1 MIYLFNHKEELI
13 RIVPKSALISVKH
26 SETLTDTHYVS
37 DRLEIEMEDIPDDVL
52 SESAYVA
59 IQKEDAYYKYHLF
72 FIANVQT
79 YDHIIHLDCVQSGIE
94 ELRKSYIEDSRI
106 TQVTAVQ
113 ATEYLLQNTNWQ
125 LRYKPETEQKN
136 LTFYFLSVFDG
147 LLRVCDKFNLEMQ
160 FFVEISLNKIGA
172 RYIDLKKRI
181 GDRTGQRVTYGHNA
195 LKIIKEE
202 ERAEFYTAVI
212 GLGNSEI
219 VSVPEAND
227 DRRNGY
233 SRKKNFKDLVWT
245 KPQNPLNKPKG
256 VPYLEL
262 AELTEKYGIKSDTG
276 MRPRIGKV
284 DFDTDDPNE
293 LIQMTYDYLI
303 ANAHPK
309 VTFST
314 TTAYLKGE
322 IGDTVRVVRPDM
334 NIDYETRIFDIKREK
349 LSGEVIEIKLG
360 DQISQSDGLK
370 ELQQSQSE
378 SDLQNSTVELSKKRA
393 LDYLDGAGGFNRNWY
408 RSEDPP
414 TDKVKVGDLWYK
426 PDPDH
431 EGYHIMYTWDGEHWV
446 ELVRT
451 FGNKWADQIKDDFKK
466 EVDKINQAI
475 ATQEQKTQEAL
486 TSSGASASAVE
497 AMKKSLETLNNLP
510 ATVDQK
516 IADYKQS
523 TDGRFANL
531 AQQFADKI
539 EFQRVQETS
548 KLYERVLGSSE
559 DSVSDKIA
567 RLVMSNQIFQTEVRS
582 ISGSGGP
589 NMLRNSRADD
599 GLNYWTEA
607 NNRLGFTS
615 HVFYLNGQ
623 KRMFELRPDAVVK
636 SPRFIVKRNTDYTLN
651 ILGFD
656 NNSKYFRVYFCKRK
670 KGSTADFEEK
680 QLVFDGQP
688 QWTDGPVFSN
698 TKTVK
703 KSFKFNIGEFD
714 DGYLQFEFDRNN
726 PNKWGGLFMTELDF
740 YEGTNSR
747 EWQPAPEDSETKID
761 AVSTKMTQLAGSW
774 AVQNLKSNGDI
785 VSQIN
790 AVGSNIRIQGEVIH
804 LNGRTLIDD
813 AVIKSS
819 MIANISADKI
829 TAGTLDAG
837 IVNLINLNANNI
849 VSGKLQGLTMRG
861 GMIES
866 LNGELRIDLQ
876 KGIWTSTGEESV
888 IRRIE
893 GTSSSQ
899 FIKLK
904 KGGFISEHFRD
915 TNSALMIFGTN
926 HDKTERHDNE
936 TFAGIRIW
944 SGTGGGY
951 KESLTEFVGD
961 RVLIYNNGK
970 YRSPWNFHGN
980 TEDGKTYILP
990 MNQNG
995 VKHFIGRGDFFL
1007 EGIYSRNFYLS
1018 GGVSVGDYLWDLLT
1032 CFGQLVQNN
1041 VVKDGAKTHITGVL
1055 RKRGY
1060 KI

>member
-79 YDHIIHLDCVQSGIE
+79 YDHIIHLECVQSGIE
-94 ELRKSYIEDSRI
+94 ELRKSYVEDSRI

-262 AELTEKYGIKSDTG
+262 TELTEKYGIKSDTG

-314 TTAYLKGE
+314 TTAYLKAE

-334 NIDYETRIFDIKREK
+334 NIDYETRIFEIKRER
-349 LSGEVIEIKLG
+349 LSNEVIEIKLG

-393 LDYLDGAGGFNRNWY
+393 LDFLDGAGGFNRNWY

-431 EGYHIMYTWDGEHWV
+431 EGYHIMYTWDGEHWI

-475 ATQEQKTQEAL
+475 ATQEQKAQEAL

-497 AMKKSLETLNNLP
+497 AMQKSLESLKALP
-510 ATVDQK
+510 DIVEKK

-523 TDGRFANL
+523 TDGRFANI

-559 DSVSDKIA
+559 NSVSDKIA
-567 RLVMSNQIFQTEVRS
+567 RLVMSNEIFQTEVRS

-589 NMLRNSRADD
+589 NMIRNSRADD
-599 GLNYWTEA
+599 GLQYWETQSV
-607 NNRLGFTS
+607 NFQS
-615 HVFYLNGQ
+615 HVFYFNGQ
-623 KRMFELRPDAVVK
+623 KRMFALTGVSWMK
-636 SPRFIVKRNTDYTLN
+636 SPRFLLKKNTSYMLN
-651 ILGFD
+651 FFGF
-656 NNSKYFRVYFCKRK
+656 NSGNTKSLNVFIRKRK
-670 KGSTADFEEK
+670 KGETQDYTSEE
-680 QLVFDGQP
+680 LLFNP
-688 QWTDGPVFSN
+688 TTIPFLSHREA
-698 TKTVK
+698 VK
-703 KSFKFNIGEFD
+703 KSFSFNTGDFDEGYLYIENGGPNNGADKWSGVFLTEFD
-714 DGYLQFEFDRNN
+714 L
-726 PNKWGGLFMTELDF
+726 
-740 YEGTNSR
+740 YEGTADR
-747 EWQPAPEDSETKID
+747 KWQPAPEDSETKID
-761 AVSTKMTQLAGSW
+761 AVSTKVTQLAGSW
-774 AVQNLKSNGDI
+774 AVQNLNSNGDI

-790 AVGSNIRIQGEVIH
+790 TVGSNIRIQGEVIH

-813 AVIKSS
+813 AIIKSS

>member
-59 IQKEDAYYKYHLF
+59 IQKEDSYYKYHLF

-79 YDHIIHLDCVQSGIE
+79 YDHIIHLECVQSGIE
-94 ELRKSYIEDSRI
+94 ELRKSYVEDSRI

-160 FFVEISLNKIGA
+160 FFVEISYNKIGA

-256 VPYLEL
+256 IPYLEL

-334 NIDYETRIFDIKREK
+334 NIDYETRIFEIKREK
-349 LSGEVIEIKLG
+349 LSNEVIEIKLG

-393 LDYLDGAGGFNRNWY
+393 LDFLDGAGGFNRNWY

-475 ATQEQKTQEAL
+475 ATQEQKAQEAL

-497 AMKKSLETLNNLP
+497 SMKRSLETLNNLP
-510 ATVDQK
+510 ATVDKK

-548 KLYERVLGSSE
+548 KLYERVFGSSE
-559 DSVSDKIA
+559 NSVSDKIS

-589 NMLRNSRADD
+589 NMIRNSRADD
-599 GLNYWTEA
+599 GLQYWETQSV
-607 NNRLGFTS
+607 NFQS
-615 HVFYLNGQ
+615 HVFYFNGQ
-623 KRMFELRPDAVVK
+623 KRMFALTGVSWMK
-636 SPRFIVKRNTDYTLN
+636 SPRFLLKKNTSYMLN
-651 ILGFD
+651 FFGF
-656 NNSKYFRVYFCKRK
+656 NSGNTKSLKVFIRKRK
-670 KGSTADFEEK
+670 KGETQDYTSEE
-680 QLVFDGQP
+680 LLFNP
-688 QWTDGPVFSN
+688 TTIPFLSHREA
-698 TKTVK
+698 VK
-703 KSFKFNIGEFD
+703 KSFSFNTGDFDEGYLYIENGGPNNGADKWSGVFLTEFD
-714 DGYLQFEFDRNN
+714 L
-726 PNKWGGLFMTELDF
+726 
-740 YEGTNSR
+740 YEGTADR
-747 EWQPAPEDSETKID
+747 KWQPAPEDSETKID
-761 AVSTKMTQLAGSW
+761 AVSTKVTQLAGSW
-774 AVQNLKSNGDI
+774 AVQNLNSNGDI

-790 AVGSNIRIQGEVIH
+790 TVGSNIRIQGEVIH

-813 AVIKSS
+813 AIIKSS

>member
-79 YDHIIHLDCVQSGIE
+79 YDHIIHLECVQSGIE
-94 ELRKSYIEDSRI
+94 ELRKSYVEDSRI

-262 AELTEKYGIKSDTG
+262 TELTEKYGIKSDTG

-334 NIDYETRIFDIKREK
+334 NIDYETRIFEIKRER
-349 LSGEVIEIKLG
+349 LSNEVIEIKLG

-393 LDYLDGAGGFNRNWY
+393 LDFLDGAGGFNRNWY

-431 EGYHIMYTWDGEHWV
+431 EGYHIMYTWDGEHWI

-475 ATQEQKTQEAL
+475 ATQEQKAQEAL

-497 AMKKSLETLNNLP
+497 AMQKSLESLKALP
-510 ATVDQK
+510 DIVEKK

-559 DSVSDKIA
+559 NSVSDKIA
-567 RLVMSNQIFQTEVRS
+567 RLVMSNEIFQTEVRS

-589 NMLRNSRADD
+589 NMIRNSRADD
-599 GLNYWTEA
+599 GLQYWETQSV
-607 NNRLGFTS
+607 NFQS
-615 HVFYLNGQ
+615 HVFYFNGQ
-623 KRMFELRPDAVVK
+623 KRMFALTGVSWMK
-636 SPRFIVKRNTDYTLN
+636 SPRFLLKKNTSYMLN
-651 ILGFD
+651 FFGF
-656 NNSKYFRVYFCKRK
+656 NSGNTKSLKVFIRKRK
-670 KGSTADFEEK
+670 KGETQDYTSEE
-680 QLVFDGQP
+680 LLFNP
-688 QWTDGPVFSN
+688 TTIPFLSHREA
-698 TKTVK
+698 VK
-703 KSFKFNIGEFD
+703 KSFSFNTGDFDEGYLYIENGGPNNGADKWSGVFLTEFD
-714 DGYLQFEFDRNN
+714 L
-726 PNKWGGLFMTELDF
+726 
-740 YEGTNSR
+740 YEGTADR
-747 EWQPAPEDSETKID
+747 KWQPAPEDSETKID
-761 AVSTKMTQLAGSW
+761 AVSTKVTQLAGSW
-774 AVQNLKSNGDI
+774 AVQNLNSNGDI

-790 AVGSNIRIQGEVIH
+790 TVGSNIRIQGEVIH

-813 AVIKSS
+813 AIIKSS

>member
-37 DRLEIEMEDIPDDVL
+37 DRLEVEMEDIPDDIL
-52 SESAYVA
+52 SDSAYVA
-59 IQKEDAYYKYHLF
+59 IQKEDSTYKYHLF

-79 YDHIIHLDCVQSGIE
+79 YDHIIHLECVQSGIE
-94 ELRKSYIEDSRI
+94 ELRKSYVEDSRI

-160 FFVEISLNKIGA
+160 FFIELGYNSKIGA

-256 VPYLEL
+256 IPYLEL

-284 DFDTDDPNE
+284 EFDTDDPNE

-303 ANAHPK
+303 SNAHPK

-322 IGDTVRVVRPDM
+322 IGDAVRVVRPDM
-334 NIDYETRIFDIKREK
+334 NIDYETRIFEIKREK
-349 LSGEVIEIKLG
+349 LSNEVVEIKLG
-360 DQISQSDGLK
+360 DQINQSDSLK
-370 ELQQSQSE
+370 ELQQSQAE
-378 SDLQNSTVELSKKRA
+378 SDLQNSTAELSKKRA
-393 LDYLDGAGGFNRNWY
+393 LDFLDGAGGFNRNWY

-431 EGYHIMYTWDGEHWV
+431 EGYHIMYTWDGEHWI

-475 ATQEQKTQEAL
+475 ATQEQKAQEAL
-486 TSSGASASAVE
+486 TSSGTSASAVE
-497 AMKKSLETLNNLP
+497 AMQKSLESLKTLPDTLEK
-510 ATVDQK
+510 K

-548 KLYERVLGSSE
+548 KLYERILGSSE
-559 DSVSDKIA
+559 NSVSDKIA

-589 NMLRNSRADD
+589 NMIRNSRADD
-599 GLNYWTEA
+599 GLNYWETQSV
-607 NNRLGFTS
+607 NFQSHGFY
-615 HVFYLNGQ
+615 FNGQ
-623 KRMFELRPDAVVK
+623 KRMFALTGVSWMK
-636 SPRFIVKRNTDYTLN
+636 SPRFLLKKNTAYMLN
-651 ILGFD
+651 FFGF
-656 NNSKYFRVYFCKRK
+656 NSGNTKSLRVYIRKRK
-670 KGSTADFEEK
+670 KGETQDYTSEE
-680 QLVFDGQP
+680 LLFNP
-688 QWTDGPVFSN
+688 TTIPFLSHREA
-698 TKTVK
+698 VK
-703 KSFKFNIGEFD
+703 KSFSFNTGDFDEGYLYIENGGPNNGADKWSGVFLTEFD
-714 DGYLQFEFDRNN
+714 L
-726 PNKWGGLFMTELDF
+726 
-740 YEGTNSR
+740 YEGTSPR
-747 EWQPAPEDSETKID
+747 LWQPAPEDSEAKAD
-761 AVSTKMTQLAGSW
+761 VVSTKVTQLADSW

-790 AVGSNIRIQGEVIH
+790 AVGSNVRIQGEVIH

-813 AVIKSS
+813 AIIKSS

-1007 EGIYSRNFYLS
+1007 EGVYSKNFFLG

>member
-37 DRLEIEMEDIPDDVL
+37 DRLEVEMEDIPDDVL

-72 FIANVQT
+72 FIANVQI
-79 YDHIIHLDCVQSGIE
+79 YDHIIHLECVQSGIE
-94 ELRKSYIEDSRI
+94 ELRKSYVEDSRI

-113 ATEYLLQNTNWQ
+113 AAEYLLQNTNWQ

-219 VSVPEAND
+219 ISVPEAND

-293 LIQMTYDYLI
+293 LIQMTYDYLV

-334 NIDYETRIFDIKREK
+334 NIDYETRIFDIKRER
-349 LSGEVIEIKLG
+349 LSNEVIEIKLG
-360 DQISQSDGLK
+360 DQINQSDSLK

-431 EGYHIMYTWDGEHWV
+431 EGYHIMYTWDGEHWI

-475 ATQEQKTQEAL
+475 VAQGEETQKAL
-486 TSSGASASAVE
+486 TASGANTNAVE
-497 AMKKSLETLNNLP
+497 AMKKSLESLKTLP
-510 ATVDQK
+510 DTVEKK

-531 AQQFADKI
+531 AKQFAGKV
-539 EFQRVQETS
+539 EFQQVQETS
-548 KLYERVLGSSE
+548 KLYERILGSSE
-559 DSVSDKIA
+559 DGIATKISKMVMGSGIIQSEVSRLRVGGRNLMVGTKEFSGDWFNKAKWTLEQEKYLGLSVYSRQEEWLGLSEVVEVRLGETYTFSAYVKSSIDNDLVFMYLDN
-567 RLVMSNQIFQTEVRS
+567 RLVE
-582 ISGSGGP
+582 P
-589 NMLRNSRADD
+589 RASLSLTRKDIQVGTNWTRVSATFSVTKA
-599 GLNYWTEA
+599 GLMT
-607 NNRLGFTS
+607 
-615 HVFYLNGQ
+615 
-623 KRMFELRPDAVVK
+623 
-636 SPRFIVKRNTDYTLN
+636 PRF
-651 ILGFD
+651 
-656 NNSKYFRVYFCKRK
+656 
-670 KGSTADFEEK
+670 E
-680 QLVFDGQP
+680 
-688 QWTDGPVFSN
+688 
-698 TKTVK
+698 
-703 KSFKFNIGEFD
+703 
-714 DGYLQFEFDRNN
+714 RNN
-726 PNKWGGLFMTELDF
+726 KNAKLFVAGYKLELGNIQSDW
-740 YEGTNSR
+740 S
-747 EWQPAPEDSETKID
+747 QADEDSEEKID
-761 AVSTKMTQLAGSW
+761 AVSTKVTQLDGSW
-774 AVQNLKSNGDI
+774 AVQNLNSNGDI

-790 AVGSNIRIQGEVIH
+790 TVGSKIRIQGEVIH

-813 AVIKSS
+813 AIIKSS

-1007 EGIYSRNFYLS
+1007 EGVYSKNFFLG

>member
-1 MIYLFNHKEELI
+1 VIYLFNHKEELI

-94 ELRKSYIEDSRI
+94 ELRKSYVEDSRI

-160 FFVEISLNKIGA
+160 FFVEISYNKIGA

-245 KPQNPLNKPKG
+245 KPQNPLNKAKG

-334 NIDYETRIFDIKREK
+334 NIDYETRIFEIKREK
-349 LSGEVIEIKLG
+349 LSNEVIEIKLG

-393 LDYLDGAGGFNRNWY
+393 LDFLDGAGGFNRNWY

-431 EGYHIMYTWDGEHWV
+431 EGYHIMYTWDGEHWI

-475 ATQEQKTQEAL
+475 AAQEQKAQEAL

-497 AMKKSLETLNNLP
+497 AMKESLESLKALP
-510 ATVDQK
+510 DTVERK

-559 DSVSDKIA
+559 NSVSDKIA
-567 RLVMSNQIFQTEVRS
+567 RLVMSNEIFQTEVRS
-582 ISGSGGP
+582 ISSSGGP
-589 NMLRNSRADD
+589 NMIRNSRADD
-599 GLNYWTEA
+599 GLQYWETQSV
-607 NNRLGFTS
+607 NFQS
-615 HVFYLNGQ
+615 HVFYFNGQ
-623 KRMFELRPDAVVK
+623 KRMFALTGVSWMK
-636 SPRFIVKRNTDYTLN
+636 SPRFLLKKNTSYMLNFFGFNSRNTKSLKVF
-651 ILGFD
+651 I
-656 NNSKYFRVYFCKRK
+656 RKRK
-670 KGSTADFEEK
+670 KGETQDYTSEE
-680 QLVFDGQP
+680 LLFNPTTIPFLSHVEA
-688 QWTDGPVFSN
+688 
-698 TKTVK
+698 VK
-703 KSFKFNIGEFD
+703 KSFKFNTGDFDEGYLYIENGGPNNGADKWSGVFLTEFD
-714 DGYLQFEFDRNN
+714 L
-726 PNKWGGLFMTELDF
+726 
-740 YEGTNSR
+740 YEGTADR
-747 EWQPAPEDSETKID
+747 KWQPAPEDSETKID
-761 AVSTKMTQLAGSW
+761 AVSTKVTQLAGSW
-774 AVQNLKSNGDI
+774 AVQNLNSNGDI

-790 AVGSNIRIQGEVIH
+790 AVGSNVRIQGEVIH
-804 LNGRTLIDD
+804 LNGKTLIDD
-813 AVIKSS
+813 AIIKSS

>member
-94 ELRKSYIEDSRI
+94 ELRKSYVEDSRI

-160 FFVEISLNKIGA
+160 FFVEISYNKIGA

-245 KPQNPLNKPKG
+245 KPQNPLNKAKG

-334 NIDYETRIFDIKREK
+334 NIDYETRIFEIKREK
-349 LSGEVIEIKLG
+349 LSNEVIEIKLG
-360 DQISQSDGLK
+360 DQINQSDSLK

-393 LDYLDGAGGFNRNWY
+393 LDFLDGAGGFNRNWY

-414 TDKVKVGDLWYK
+414 TDKVKVGDLWYR

-431 EGYHIMYTWDGEHWV
+431 EGYHIMYTWDGEHWI

-486 TSSGASASAVE
+486 ASSGASASAVE
-497 AMKKSLETLNNLP
+497 AMKNSLESLKTLP
-510 ATVDQK
+510 DTVEKK

-523 TDGRFANL
+523 TDGRFADL
-531 AQQFADKI
+531 AQQFAGKV

-559 DSVSDKIA
+559 NSVSDKIA
-567 RLVMSNQIFQTEVRS
+567 RLVMSNEIFQTEVRS
-582 ISGSGGP
+582 ISSSGGP
-589 NMLRNSRADD
+589 NMIRNSRMDD
-599 GLNYWTEA
+599 GLNYWEGE
-607 NNRLGFTS
+607 NLKRWS
-615 HVFYLNGQ
+615 HSFYFNEQ
-623 KRMFELRPDAVVK
+623 KYMFMLLQKSWLK
-636 SPRFIVKRNTDYTLN
+636 SPRFLLKRNTSYKLN
-651 ILGFD
+651 FFGF
-656 NNSKYFRVYFCKRK
+656 NSGNTKYLKIVLRKRK
-670 KGSTADFEEK
+670 KGDTQDYTAEEILFNESAWPILNTSQAVHKSLGFDTKDFDEGYLYIENGGPNNGADK
-680 QLVFDGQP
+680 WSGVFL
-688 QWTDGPVFSN
+688 T
-698 TKTVK
+698 
-703 KSFKFNIGEFD
+703 EFD
-714 DGYLQFEFDRNN
+714 L
-726 PNKWGGLFMTELDF
+726 
-740 YEGTNSR
+740 YEGTADR
-747 EWQPAPEDSETKID
+747 KWQPAPEDSETKID
-761 AVSTKMTQLAGSW
+761 AVSTKVTQLAGSW

-790 AVGSNIRIQGEVIH
+790 AVGSNVRIQGEVIH
-804 LNGRTLIDD
+804 LNGKTLIDD
-813 AVIKSS
+813 AIIKSS

-1007 EGIYSRNFYLS
+1007 EGIYSRNYYLS

>member
-59 IQKEDAYYKYHLF
+59 IQKEDSYYKYHLF

-79 YDHIIHLDCVQSGIE
+79 YDHIIHLECVQSGIE
-94 ELRKSYIEDSRI
+94 ELRKSYVEDSRI

-160 FFVEISLNKIGA
+160 FFVEISYNKIGA

-334 NIDYETRIFDIKREK
+334 NIDYETRIFDIKRER
-349 LSGEVIEIKLG
+349 LSNEVIEIKLG
-360 DQISQSDGLK
+360 DQINQSDSLK

-426 PDPDH
+426 PDQDH
-431 EGYHIMYTWDGEHWV
+431 EGYHIMYTWDGEHWI

-475 ATQEQKTQEAL
+475 ATQEQKAQEAL

-497 AMKKSLETLNNLP
+497 AMKESLESLKALP
-510 ATVDQK
+510 DTVERK

-559 DSVSDKIA
+559 NSVSDKIA
-567 RLVMSNQIFQTEVRS
+567 RLVMSNEIFQTEVRS
-582 ISGSGGP
+582 ISSSGGP
-589 NMLRNSRADD
+589 NMIRNSRADD
-599 GLNYWTEA
+599 GLQYWETQSV
-607 NNRLGFTS
+607 NFQS
-615 HVFYLNGQ
+615 HVFYFNGQ
-623 KRMFELRPDAVVK
+623 KRMFALTGVSWMK
-636 SPRFIVKRNTDYTLN
+636 SPRFLLKKNTSYMLNFFGFNSRNTKSLKVF
-651 ILGFD
+651 I
-656 NNSKYFRVYFCKRK
+656 RKRK
-670 KGSTADFEEK
+670 KGETQDYTSEE
-680 QLVFDGQP
+680 LLFNPTTIPFLSHVEA
-688 QWTDGPVFSN
+688 
-698 TKTVK
+698 VK
-703 KSFKFNIGEFD
+703 KSFKFNTGDFDEGYLYIENGGPNNGADKWSGVFLTEFD
-714 DGYLQFEFDRNN
+714 L
-726 PNKWGGLFMTELDF
+726 
-740 YEGTNSR
+740 YEGTADR
-747 EWQPAPEDSETKID
+747 KWQPAPEDSETKID
-761 AVSTKMTQLAGSW
+761 AVSTKVTQLAGSW
-774 AVQNLKSNGDI
+774 AVQNLNSNGDI

-790 AVGSNIRIQGEVIH
+790 AVGSNVRIQGEVIH

-813 AVIKSS
+813 AIIKSS

>member
-37 DRLEIEMEDIPDDVL
+37 DRLEVEMEDIPDDVL

-94 ELRKSYIEDSRI
+94 ELRKSYVEDSRI

-160 FFVEISLNKIGA
+160 FFVEISLNRIGA

-256 VPYLEL
+256 IPYLEL

-334 NIDYETRIFDIKREK
+334 NIDYETRIFEIKREK
-349 LSGEVIEIKLG
+349 LSNEVIEIKLG
-360 DQISQSDGLK
+360 DQINQSDSLK

-393 LDYLDGAGGFNRNWY
+393 LDFLDGAGGFNRNWY

-431 EGYHIMYTWDGEHWV
+431 EGYHIMYTWDGEHWI

-475 ATQEQKTQEAL
+475 ATQEQKAQEAL

-497 AMKKSLETLNNLP
+497 AMQKSLESLKALPDTLEK
-510 ATVDQK
+510 K

-523 TDGRFANL
+523 TDGRFADL
-531 AQQFADKI
+531 AQQFAGKV

-559 DSVSDKIA
+559 NSVSDKIA
-567 RLVMSNQIFQTEVRS
+567 RLVMSNEIFQTEVRS
-582 ISGSGGP
+582 ISSSGGP
-589 NMLRNSRADD
+589 NMIRNSRADD
-599 GLNYWTEA
+599 GLQYWETQSV
-607 NNRLGFTS
+607 NFQS
-615 HVFYLNGQ
+615 HVFYFNGQ
-623 KRMFELRPDAVVK
+623 KRMFALTGVSWMK
-636 SPRFIVKRNTDYTLN
+636 SPRFLLKKNTSYMLNFFGFNSRNTKSLKVF
-651 ILGFD
+651 I
-656 NNSKYFRVYFCKRK
+656 RKRK
-670 KGSTADFEEK
+670 KGETQDYTSEE
-680 QLVFDGQP
+680 LLFNPTTIPFLSHVEA
-688 QWTDGPVFSN
+688 
-698 TKTVK
+698 VK
-703 KSFKFNIGEFD
+703 KSFKFNTGDFDEGYLYIENGGPNNGADKWSGVFLTEFD
-714 DGYLQFEFDRNN
+714 L
-726 PNKWGGLFMTELDF
+726 
-740 YEGTNSR
+740 YEGTADR
-747 EWQPAPEDSETKID
+747 KWQPAPEDSETKID
-761 AVSTKMTQLAGSW
+761 AVSTKVTQLAGSW
-774 AVQNLKSNGDI
+774 AVQNLNSNGDI

-790 AVGSNIRIQGEVIH
+790 AVGSNVRIQGEVIH

-813 AVIKSS
+813 AIIKSS

>member
-37 DRLEIEMEDIPDDVL
+37 DRLEVEMEDIPDDVL

-94 ELRKSYIEDSRI
+94 ELRKSYVEDSRI

-160 FFVEISLNKIGA
+160 FFVEISYNKIGA

-334 NIDYETRIFDIKREK
+334 NIDYETRIFEIKREK
-349 LSGEVIEIKLG
+349 LSNEVIEIKLG

-393 LDYLDGAGGFNRNWY
+393 LDFLDGAGGFNRNWY

-431 EGYHIMYTWDGEHWV
+431 EGYHIMYTWDGEHWI

-475 ATQEQKTQEAL
+475 ATQEQKAQEAL

-497 AMKKSLETLNNLP
+497 AMQKSLESLKALP
-510 ATVDQK
+510 DTVERK

-531 AQQFADKI
+531 VQQFADKI

-559 DSVSDKIA
+559 NSVSDKIA
-567 RLVMSNQIFQTEVRS
+567 RLVMSNEIFQTEVRS
-582 ISGSGGP
+582 ISSSGGP
-589 NMLRNSRADD
+589 NMIRNSRADD
-599 GLNYWTEA
+599 GLQYWETQSV
-607 NNRLGFTS
+607 NFQSHGFY
-615 HVFYLNGQ
+615 FNGQ
-623 KRMFELRPDAVVK
+623 KRMFALTSVSWMK
-636 SPRFIVKRNTDYTLN
+636 SPRFLLKKNTSYMLNFFGFNSRNTKSLKVF
-651 ILGFD
+651 I
-656 NNSKYFRVYFCKRK
+656 RKRK
-670 KGSTADFEEK
+670 KGETQDYTSEE
-680 QLVFDGQP
+680 LLFNPTTIPFLSHVEA
-688 QWTDGPVFSN
+688 
-698 TKTVK
+698 VK
-703 KSFKFNIGEFD
+703 KSFKFNTGDFDEGYLYIENGGPNNGADKWSGVFLTEFD
-714 DGYLQFEFDRNN
+714 L
-726 PNKWGGLFMTELDF
+726 
-740 YEGTNSR
+740 YEGTTDR
-747 EWQPAPEDSETKID
+747 KWQPAPEDSETKID
-761 AVSTKMTQLAGSW
+761 AVSTKVTQLAGSW
-774 AVQNLKSNGDI
+774 AVQNLNSNGDI

-790 AVGSNIRIQGEVIH
+790 AVGSNVRIQGEVIH
-804 LNGRTLIDD
+804 LNGKTLIDD
-813 AVIKSS
+813 AIIKSS

-1007 EGIYSRNFYLS
+1007 EGVYSKNFFLG

>member
-37 DRLEIEMEDIPDDVL
+37 DRLEVEMEDIPDDIL
-52 SESAYVA
+52 SDSAYVA
-59 IQKEDAYYKYHLF
+59 IQKEDSTYKYHLF

-79 YDHIIHLDCVQSGIE
+79 YDHIIHLECVQSGIE
-94 ELRKSYIEDSRI
+94 ELRKSYVEDSRI

-160 FFVEISLNKIGA
+160 FFIELGYNSKIGA

-262 AELTEKYGIKSDTG
+262 TELTEKYGIKSDTG

-334 NIDYETRIFDIKREK
+334 NIDYETRIFEIKRER
-349 LSGEVIEIKLG
+349 LSNEVIEIKLG
-360 DQISQSDGLK
+360 DQINQSDGLK

-393 LDYLDGAGGFNRNWY
+393 LDFLDGAGGFNRNWY
-408 RSEDPP
+408 RSEAPP

-431 EGYHIMYTWDGEHWV
+431 EGYHIMYTWDGEHWI

-451 FGNKWADQIKDDFKK
+451 FGNKRADQIKDDFKK

-475 ATQEQKTQEAL
+475 ATQEQKAQEAL

-497 AMKKSLETLNNLP
+497 AMQKSLESLKALPDTLEK
-510 ATVDQK
+510 K

-523 TDGRFANL
+523 TDGRFADL
-531 AQQFADKI
+531 AQQFAGKV

-559 DSVSDKIA
+559 NSVSDKIA
-567 RLVMSNQIFQTEVRS
+567 RLVMSNEIFQTEVRS
-582 ISGSGGP
+582 ISSSGGP
-589 NMLRNSRADD
+589 NMIRNSRMDD
-599 GLNYWTEA
+599 GLNYWEGE
-607 NNRLGFTS
+607 NLKRWS
-615 HVFYLNGQ
+615 HSFYFNEQ
-623 KRMFELRPDAVVK
+623 KYMFMLLQKSWLK
-636 SPRFIVKRNTDYTLN
+636 SPRFLLKRNTSYKLN
-651 ILGFD
+651 FFGF
-656 NNSKYFRVYFCKRK
+656 NSGNTKYLKIVLRKRK
-670 KGSTADFEEK
+670 KGDRQDYTAEEILFNESAWPILNTSQAVHKSLGFDTKDFDEGYLYIENGGPNNGADK
-680 QLVFDGQP
+680 WSGVFL
-688 QWTDGPVFSN
+688 T
-698 TKTVK
+698 
-703 KSFKFNIGEFD
+703 EFD
-714 DGYLQFEFDRNN
+714 L
-726 PNKWGGLFMTELDF
+726 
-740 YEGTNSR
+740 YEGTADR
-747 EWQPAPEDSETKID
+747 KWQPAPEDSETKID
-761 AVSTKMTQLAGSW
+761 AVSTKVTQLAGSW
-774 AVQNLKSNGDI
+774 AVQNLNSNGDI

-790 AVGSNIRIQGEVIH
+790 AVGSNVRIQGEVIH
-804 LNGRTLIDD
+804 LNGKTLIDD
-813 AVIKSS
+813 AIIKSS

>member
-37 DRLEIEMEDIPDDVL
+37 DRLEVEMEDIPDDVL

-79 YDHIIHLDCVQSGIE
+79 YDHIIHLECVQSGIE
-94 ELRKSYIEDSRI
+94 ELRKSYVEDSRI

-256 VPYLEL
+256 IPYLEL

-334 NIDYETRIFDIKREK
+334 NIDYETRIFEIKREK
-349 LSGEVIEIKLG
+349 LSNEVIEIKLG
-360 DQISQSDGLK
+360 DQINQSDGLK

-378 SDLQNSTVELSKKRA
+378 TDLQNSTAELSKKRA

-431 EGYHIMYTWDGEHWV
+431 EGYHIMYTWDGEHWI

-475 ATQEQKTQEAL
+475 ATQEQKAQEAL

-497 AMKKSLETLNNLP
+497 AMKKSLEALNNLP

-516 IADYKQS
+516 LADYKQS
-523 TDGRFANL
+523 TDGRFADL
-531 AQQFADKI
+531 AQQFAGKV

-559 DSVSDKIA
+559 NSVSDKIA
-567 RLVMSNQIFQTEVRS
+567 RLVMSNEIFQTEVRS
-582 ISGSGGP
+582 ISSSGGP
-589 NMLRNSRADD
+589 NMIRNSRMDD
-599 GLNYWTEA
+599 GLNYWEGE
-607 NNRLGFTS
+607 NLKRWS
-615 HVFYLNGQ
+615 HSFYFNEQ
-623 KRMFELRPDAVVK
+623 KYMFMLLQKSWLK
-636 SPRFIVKRNTDYTLN
+636 SPRFLLKRNTGYKLN
-651 ILGFD
+651 FFGF
-656 NNSKYFRVYFCKRK
+656 NSGNTKYLKIVLRKRK
-670 KGSTADFEEK
+670 KGDTQDYTAEEILFNESSWPILNTSQAVHKSLGFDTKDFDEGYLYIENGGPNNGADK
-680 QLVFDGQP
+680 WSGVFL
-688 QWTDGPVFSN
+688 T
-698 TKTVK
+698 
-703 KSFKFNIGEFD
+703 EFD
-714 DGYLQFEFDRNN
+714 L
-726 PNKWGGLFMTELDF
+726 
-740 YEGTNSR
+740 YEGTADR
-747 EWQPAPEDSETKID
+747 KWQPAPEDSETKID
-761 AVSTKMTQLAGSW
+761 AVSTKVTQLAGSW
-774 AVQNLKSNGDI
+774 AVQNLNSNGDI

-790 AVGSNIRIQGEVIH
+790 AVGSNVRIQGEVIH
-804 LNGRTLIDD
+804 LNGKTLIDD
-813 AVIKSS
+813 AIIKSS

-961 RVLIYNNGK
+961 RVLVYNNGK

-1007 EGIYSRNFYLS
+1007 EGVYSKNFFLG

>member
-37 DRLEIEMEDIPDDVL
+37 DRLEVEMEDIPDDVL

-113 ATEYLLQNTNWQ
+113 AAEYLLQNTNWQ

-256 VPYLEL
+256 IPYLEL

-334 NIDYETRIFDIKREK
+334 NIDYETRIFEIKREK
-349 LSGEVIEIKLG
+349 LSNEVIEIKLG
-360 DQISQSDGLK
+360 DQINQSDSLK

-431 EGYHIMYTWDGEHWV
+431 EGYHIMYTWDGEHWI

-475 ATQEQKTQEAL
+475 ATQEQKAQEAL

-497 AMKKSLETLNNLP
+497 AMQKSLESLKALP
-510 ATVDQK
+510 DTVERK

-559 DSVSDKIA
+559 NSVSDKIA
-567 RLVMSNQIFQTEVRS
+567 RLVMSNEIFQTEVRS
-582 ISGSGGP
+582 ISSSGGP
-589 NMLRNSRADD
+589 NMIRNSRADD
-599 GLNYWTEA
+599 GLQYWETQSV
-607 NNRLGFTS
+607 NFQS
-615 HVFYLNGQ
+615 HVFYFNGQ
-623 KRMFELRPDAVVK
+623 KRMFALTGVSWMK
-636 SPRFIVKRNTDYTLN
+636 SPRFLLKKNTSYMLNFFGFNSRNTKSLKVF
-651 ILGFD
+651 I
-656 NNSKYFRVYFCKRK
+656 RKRK
-670 KGSTADFEEK
+670 KGETQDYTSEE
-680 QLVFDGQP
+680 LLFNPTTIPFLSHVEA
-688 QWTDGPVFSN
+688 
-698 TKTVK
+698 VK
-703 KSFKFNIGEFD
+703 KSFKFNTGDFDEGYLYIENGGPNNGADKWSGVFLTEFD
-714 DGYLQFEFDRNN
+714 L
-726 PNKWGGLFMTELDF
+726 
-740 YEGTNSR
+740 YEGTADR
-747 EWQPAPEDSETKID
+747 KWQPAPEDSETKID
-761 AVSTKMTQLAGSW
+761 AVSTKVTQLAGSW
-774 AVQNLKSNGDI
+774 AVQNLNSNGDI

-790 AVGSNIRIQGEVIH
+790 AVGSNVRIQGEVIH
-804 LNGRTLIDD
+804 LNGKTLIDD
-813 AVIKSS
+813 AIIKSS

-1007 EGIYSRNFYLS
+1007 EGVYSKNFFLG

>member
-37 DRLEIEMEDIPDDVL
+37 DRLEVEMEDIPDDVL

-94 ELRKSYIEDSRI
+94 ELRKSYVEDSRI

-256 VPYLEL
+256 IPYLEL

-334 NIDYETRIFDIKREK
+334 NIDYETRIFEIKREK
-349 LSGEVIEIKLG
+349 LSNEVIEIKLG

-393 LDYLDGAGGFNRNWY
+393 LDFLDGAGGFNRNWY

-431 EGYHIMYTWDGEHWV
+431 EGYHIMYTWDGEHWI

-475 ATQEQKTQEAL
+475 ATQEQKAQEAL

-497 AMKKSLETLNNLP
+497 AMKESLESLKALP
-510 ATVDQK
+510 DTVERK

-559 DSVSDKIA
+559 NSVSDKIA
-567 RLVMSNQIFQTEVRS
+567 RLVMSNEIFQTEVRS
-582 ISGSGGP
+582 ISSSGGP
-589 NMLRNSRADD
+589 NMIRNSRADD
-599 GLNYWTEA
+599 GLQYWETQSV
-607 NNRLGFTS
+607 NFQS
-615 HVFYLNGQ
+615 HVFYFNGQ
-623 KRMFELRPDAVVK
+623 KRMFALTGVSWMK
-636 SPRFIVKRNTDYTLN
+636 SPRFLLKKNTSYMLNFFGFNSRNTKSLKVF
-651 ILGFD
+651 I
-656 NNSKYFRVYFCKRK
+656 RKRK
-670 KGSTADFEEK
+670 KGETQDYTSEE
-680 QLVFDGQP
+680 LLFNPTTIPFLSHVEA
-688 QWTDGPVFSN
+688 
-698 TKTVK
+698 VK
-703 KSFKFNIGEFD
+703 KSFKFNTGDFDEGYLYIENGGPNNGADKWSGVFLTEFD
-714 DGYLQFEFDRNN
+714 L
-726 PNKWGGLFMTELDF
+726 
-740 YEGTNSR
+740 YEGTADR
-747 EWQPAPEDSETKID
+747 KWQPAPEDSETKID
-761 AVSTKMTQLAGSW
+761 AVSTKVTQLAGSW
-774 AVQNLKSNGDI
+774 AVQNLNSNGDI

-790 AVGSNIRIQGEVIH
+790 AVGSNVHIQGEVIH

-813 AVIKSS
+813 AIIKSS

>member
-37 DRLEIEMEDIPDDVL
+37 DRLEVEMEDIPDDIL
-52 SESAYVA
+52 SDSAYVA
-59 IQKEDAYYKYHLF
+59 IQKEDSTYKYHLF

-79 YDHIIHLDCVQSGIE
+79 YDHIIHLECVQSGIE
-94 ELRKSYIEDSRI
+94 ELRKSYVEDSRI

-160 FFVEISLNKIGA
+160 FFIELGYNSKIGA

-256 VPYLEL
+256 IPYLEL

-334 NIDYETRIFDIKREK
+334 NIDYETRIFDIKRER
-349 LSGEVIEIKLG
+349 LSNEVIEIKLG

-393 LDYLDGAGGFNRNWY
+393 LDFLDGAGGFNRNWY

-414 TDKVKVGDLWYK
+414 TDKVKVGDLWYR

-431 EGYHIMYTWDGEHWV
+431 EGYHIMYTWDGEHWI

-475 ATQEQKTQEAL
+475 ATQEQKAQEAL
-486 TSSGASASAVE
+486 TSSGSSASAVE
-497 AMKKSLETLNNLP
+497 AMKKSLESLKTLPDTLEK
-510 ATVDQK
+510 K

-559 DSVSDKIA
+559 NSVSDKIA
-567 RLVMSNQIFQTEVRS
+567 RLVMSNEIFQTEVRS
-582 ISGSGGP
+582 ISSSGGP
-589 NMLRNSRADD
+589 NMIRNSRADD
-599 GLNYWTEA
+599 GLQFWETQSVNFQSH
-607 NNRLGFTS
+607 GFY
-615 HVFYLNGQ
+615 FNGQ
-623 KRMFELRPDAVVK
+623 KRMFALTGVSWMK
-636 SPRFIVKRNTDYTLN
+636 SPRFLLKKNTSYMLN
-651 ILGFD
+651 FFGF
-656 NNSKYFRVYFCKRK
+656 NSWNTKSLKVFIRKRK
-670 KGSTADFEEK
+670 KGETQDYTSEE
-680 QLVFDGQP
+680 LLFNP
-688 QWTDGPVFSN
+688 TTIPFLSHREA
-698 TKTVK
+698 VK
-703 KSFKFNIGEFD
+703 KSFSFNTGDFDEGYLYIENGGPNNGADKWSGVFLTEFD
-714 DGYLQFEFDRNN
+714 L
-726 PNKWGGLFMTELDF
+726 
-740 YEGTNSR
+740 YEGTADR
-747 EWQPAPEDSETKID
+747 KWQPAPEDSETKID
-761 AVSTKMTQLAGSW
+761 AVSTKVTQLAGSW
-774 AVQNLKSNGDI
+774 VVQNLKSNGDI

-813 AVIKSS
+813 AIIKSS

>member
-37 DRLEIEMEDIPDDVL
+37 DRLEVEMEDIPDDVL

-94 ELRKSYIEDSRI
+94 ELRKSYVEDSRI

-160 FFVEISLNKIGA
+160 FFVKISYNKIGA

-256 VPYLEL
+256 IPYLEL

-334 NIDYETRIFDIKREK
+334 NIDYETRIVEIKREK
-349 LSGEVIEIKLG
+349 LSNEVIEIKLG

-393 LDYLDGAGGFNRNWY
+393 LDFLDGAGGFNRNWY

-431 EGYHIMYTWDGEHWV
+431 EGYHIMYTWDGEHWI

-475 ATQEQKTQEAL
+475 AAQEQKAQEAL

-497 AMKKSLETLNNLP
+497 AMKESLESLKALP
-510 ATVDQK
+510 DTVERK

-559 DSVSDKIA
+559 NSVSDKIA
-567 RLVMSNQIFQTEVRS
+567 RLVMSNEIFQTEVRS
-582 ISGSGGP
+582 ISSSGGP
-589 NMLRNSRADD
+589 NMIRNSRADD
-599 GLNYWTEA
+599 GLQYWETQSV
-607 NNRLGFTS
+607 NFQS
-615 HVFYLNGQ
+615 YVFYFNGQ
-623 KRMFELRPDAVVK
+623 KRMFALTGVSWMK
-636 SPRFIVKRNTDYTLN
+636 SPRFLLKKNTSYMLNFFGFNSRNTKSLKVF
-651 ILGFD
+651 I
-656 NNSKYFRVYFCKRK
+656 RKRK
-670 KGSTADFEEK
+670 KGETQDYTSEE
-680 QLVFDGQP
+680 LLFNPTTIPFLSHVEA
-688 QWTDGPVFSN
+688 
-698 TKTVK
+698 VK
-703 KSFKFNIGEFD
+703 KSFKFNTGDFDEGYLYIENGGPNNGADKWSGVFLTEFD
-714 DGYLQFEFDRNN
+714 L
-726 PNKWGGLFMTELDF
+726 
-740 YEGTNSR
+740 YEGTADR
-747 EWQPAPEDSETKID
+747 KWQPAPEDSETKID
-761 AVSTKMTQLAGSW
+761 AVSTKVTQLAGSW
-774 AVQNLKSNGDI
+774 AVQNLNSNGDI

-790 AVGSNIRIQGEVIH
+790 AVGSNVRIQGEVIH
-804 LNGRTLIDD
+804 LNGKTLIDD
-813 AVIKSS
+813 AIIKSS

>member
-37 DRLEIEMEDIPDDVL
+37 DRLEVEMEDIPDDVL

-79 YDHIIHLDCVQSGIE
+79 YDHIIHLECVQSGIE
-94 ELRKSYIEDSRI
+94 ELRKSYVEDSRI

-262 AELTEKYGIKSDTG
+262 TELTEKYGIKSDTG

-334 NIDYETRIFDIKREK
+334 NIDYETRIFEIKREK
-349 LSGEVIEIKLG
+349 LSNEVIEIKLG

-393 LDYLDGAGGFNRNWY
+393 LDFLDGAGGFNRNWY
-408 RSEDPP
+408 RNEDPP

-431 EGYHIMYTWDGEHWV
+431 EGYHIMYTWDGEHWI

-475 ATQEQKTQEAL
+475 ATQEQKAQEAF

-497 AMKKSLETLNNLP
+497 AMQKSLESLKALP
-510 ATVDQK
+510 DTVERK

-523 TDGRFANL
+523 TDGRFVNL

-548 KLYERVLGSSE
+548 KLYERILGSSE
-559 DSVSDKIA
+559 NSVSDKIA
-567 RLVMSNQIFQTEVRS
+567 RLVMSNEIFQTEVRS
-582 ISGSGGP
+582 ISSSGGP
-589 NMLRNSRADD
+589 NMIRNSRADD
-599 GLNYWTEA
+599 GLQFWETQNV
-607 NNRLGFTS
+607 NFHS
-615 HVFYLNGQ
+615 HVFYFNGQ
-623 KRMFELRPDAVVK
+623 KRMFALTGVSWMK
-636 SPRFIVKRNTDYTLN
+636 SPRFLLKENTSYMLN
-651 ILGFD
+651 FFGF
-656 NNSKYFRVYFCKRK
+656 NSGNTKSLKVFIRKRK
-670 KGSTADFEEK
+670 KGETQDYTSEE
-680 QLVFDGQP
+680 LLFNP
-688 QWTDGPVFSN
+688 TTIPFLSHREA
-698 TKTVK
+698 VK
-703 KSFKFNIGEFD
+703 KSFKFNTGDFDEGYLYIENGGPNNGADKWSGVFLTEFD
-714 DGYLQFEFDRNN
+714 L
-726 PNKWGGLFMTELDF
+726 
-740 YEGTNSR
+740 YEGTADR
-747 EWQPAPEDSETKID
+747 KWQPAPEDSETKID
-761 AVSTKMTQLAGSW
+761 AVSTKVTQLAGSW

-790 AVGSNIRIQGEVIH
+790 AVGSNVRIQGEVIH
-804 LNGRTLIDD
+804 LNGRALIDD

-1007 EGIYSRNFYLS
+1007 EGVYSKNFFLG

>member
-37 DRLEIEMEDIPDDVL
+37 DRLEVEMEDIPDDVL

-72 FIANVQT
+72 FIANVQI
-79 YDHIIHLDCVQSGIE
+79 YDHIIHLECVQSGIE
-94 ELRKSYIEDSRI
+94 ELRKSYVEDSRI

-113 ATEYLLQNTNWQ
+113 AAEYLLQNTNWQ

-293 LIQMTYDYLI
+293 LIQMTYDYLV

-334 NIDYETRIFDIKREK
+334 NIDYETRIFEIKREK
-349 LSGEVIEIKLG
+349 LSNEVIEIKLG

-393 LDYLDGAGGFNRNWY
+393 LDFLDGAGGFNRNWY

-414 TDKVKVGDLWYK
+414 ADKVKVGDLWYK

-431 EGYHIMYTWDGEHWV
+431 EGYHIMYTWDGEHWI

-466 EVDKINQAI
+466 EVDKINQAL
-475 ATQEQKTQEAL
+475 ATQEQKAQEAL

-497 AMKKSLETLNNLP
+497 AMKNSLESLKTLP
-510 ATVDQK
+510 DTVEKK

-523 TDGRFANL
+523 TDGRFADL
-531 AQQFADKI
+531 AQQFAGKV

-559 DSVSDKIA
+559 NSVSDKIA
-567 RLVMSNQIFQTEVRS
+567 RLVMSNEIFQTEVRS
-582 ISGSGGP
+582 ISSSGGP
-589 NMLRNSRADD
+589 NMIRNSRMDD
-599 GLNYWTEA
+599 GLNYWEGE
-607 NNRLGFTS
+607 NLKRWS
-615 HVFYLNGQ
+615 HSFYFNEQ
-623 KRMFELRPDAVVK
+623 KYMFMLLQKSWLK
-636 SPRFIVKRNTDYTLN
+636 SPRFLLKRNTSYKLN
-651 ILGFD
+651 FFGF
-656 NNSKYFRVYFCKRK
+656 NSGNTKYLKIVLRKRK
-670 KGSTADFEEK
+670 KGDTQDYTAEEILFNESAWPILNTSQAVHKSLGFDTKDFDEGYLYIENGGPNNGADK
-680 QLVFDGQP
+680 WSGVFL
-688 QWTDGPVFSN
+688 T
-698 TKTVK
+698 
-703 KSFKFNIGEFD
+703 EFD
-714 DGYLQFEFDRNN
+714 L
-726 PNKWGGLFMTELDF
+726 
-740 YEGTNSR
+740 YEGTADR
-747 EWQPAPEDSETKID
+747 KWQPAPEDSETKID
-761 AVSTKMTQLAGSW
+761 AVSTKVTQLAGSW
-774 AVQNLKSNGDI
+774 AVQNLNSNGDI

-790 AVGSNIRIQGEVIH
+790 AVGSNVRIQGEVIH
-804 LNGRTLIDD
+804 LNGKTLIDD
-813 AVIKSS
+813 AIIKSS

>member
-13 RIVPKSALISVKH
+13 RIIPKSALISVKH

-79 YDHIIHLDCVQSGIE
+79 YDHIIHLECVQSGIE
-94 ELRKSYIEDSRI
+94 ELRKSYVEDSRI

-113 ATEYLLQNTNWQ
+113 AAEYLLQNTNWQ

-181 GDRTGQRVTYGHNA
+181 GDRTGQRVVYGHNA

-256 VPYLEL
+256 IPYLEL

-334 NIDYETRIFDIKREK
+334 NIDYETRIFEIKREK
-349 LSGEVIEIKLG
+349 LSNEVIEIKLG
-360 DQISQSDGLK
+360 DQINQSDSLK

-431 EGYHIMYTWDGEHWV
+431 EGYYIMYTWDGEHWI

-475 ATQEQKTQEAL
+475 ATQEQKAQEAL
-486 TSSGASASAVE
+486 ASSGASASAVE

-516 IADYKQS
+516 LADYKQS
-523 TDGRFANL
+523 TDGRFADL
-531 AQQFADKI
+531 AQQFAGKV

-559 DSVSDKIA
+559 NSVSDKIA
-567 RLVMSNQIFQTEVRS
+567 RLVMSNEIFQTEVRS
-582 ISGSGGP
+582 ISSSGGP
-589 NMLRNSRADD
+589 NMIRNSRMDD
-599 GLNYWTEA
+599 GLNYWEGE
-607 NNRLGFTS
+607 NLKRWS
-615 HVFYLNGQ
+615 HSFYFNEQ
-623 KRMFELRPDAVVK
+623 KYMFMLLQKSWLK
-636 SPRFIVKRNTDYTLN
+636 SPRFLLKRNTGYKLN
-651 ILGFD
+651 FFGF
-656 NNSKYFRVYFCKRK
+656 NSGNTKYLKIVLRKRK
-670 KGSTADFEEK
+670 KGDTQDYTAEEILFNESSWPILNTSQAVHKSLGFDTKDFDEGYLYIENGGPNNGADK
-680 QLVFDGQP
+680 WSGVFL
-688 QWTDGPVFSN
+688 T
-698 TKTVK
+698 
-703 KSFKFNIGEFD
+703 EFD
-714 DGYLQFEFDRNN
+714 L
-726 PNKWGGLFMTELDF
+726 
-740 YEGTNSR
+740 YEGTADR
-747 EWQPAPEDSETKID
+747 KWQPAPEDSETKID
-761 AVSTKMTQLAGSW
+761 AVSTKVTQLAGSW
-774 AVQNLKSNGDI
+774 AVQNLNSNGDI

-790 AVGSNIRIQGEVIH
+790 AVGSNVRIQGEVIH
-804 LNGRTLIDD
+804 LNGKTLIDD
-813 AVIKSS
+813 AIIKSS

-951 KESLTEFVGD
+951 KESLAELVGD

>member
-37 DRLEIEMEDIPDDVL
+37 DRLEVEMEDIPDDVL

-94 ELRKSYIEDSRI
+94 ELRKSYVEDSRI

-256 VPYLEL
+256 IPYLEL

-334 NIDYETRIFDIKREK
+334 NIDYETRIFEIKREK
-349 LSGEVIEIKLG
+349 LSNEVIEIKLG

-393 LDYLDGAGGFNRNWY
+393 LDFLDGAGGFNRNWY

-431 EGYHIMYTWDGEHWV
+431 EGYHIMYTWDGEHWI

-475 ATQEQKTQEAL
+475 ATQEQKAQEAL

-497 AMKKSLETLNNLP
+497 AMKESLESLKALP
-510 ATVDQK
+510 DTVERK

-559 DSVSDKIA
+559 NSVSDKIA
-567 RLVMSNQIFQTEVRS
+567 RLVMSNEIFQTEVRS
-582 ISGSGGP
+582 ISSSGGP
-589 NMLRNSRADD
+589 NMIRNSRADD
-599 GLNYWTEA
+599 GLQYWETQSV
-607 NNRLGFTS
+607 NFQS
-615 HVFYLNGQ
+615 HVFYFNGQ
-623 KRMFELRPDAVVK
+623 KRMFALTGVSWMK
-636 SPRFIVKRNTDYTLN
+636 SPRFLLKKNTSYMLNFFGFNSRNTKSLKVF
-651 ILGFD
+651 I
-656 NNSKYFRVYFCKRK
+656 RKRK
-670 KGSTADFEEK
+670 KGETQDYTSEE
-680 QLVFDGQP
+680 LLFNPTTIPFLSHVEA
-688 QWTDGPVFSN
+688 
-698 TKTVK
+698 VK
-703 KSFKFNIGEFD
+703 KSFKFNTGDFDEGYLYIENGGPNNGADKWSGVFLTEFD
-714 DGYLQFEFDRNN
+714 L
-726 PNKWGGLFMTELDF
+726 
-740 YEGTNSR
+740 YEGTADR
-747 EWQPAPEDSETKID
+747 KWQPAPEDSETKID
-761 AVSTKMTQLAGSW
+761 AVSTKVTQLAGSW
-774 AVQNLKSNGDI
+774 AVQNLNSNGDI

-790 AVGSNIRIQGEVIH
+790 AVGSNVRIQGEVIH

-813 AVIKSS
+813 AIIKSS

-1007 EGIYSRNFYLS
+1007 EGVYSKNFFLG

>member
-37 DRLEIEMEDIPDDVL
+37 DRLEVEMEDIPDDVL

-94 ELRKSYIEDSRI
+94 ELRKSYVEDSRI

-113 ATEYLLQNTNWQ
+113 AAEYLLQNTNWQ

-160 FFVEISLNKIGA
+160 FFVEISLNRIGA

-256 VPYLEL
+256 IPYLEL

-334 NIDYETRIFDIKREK
+334 NIDYETRIFEIKREK
-349 LSGEVIEIKLG
+349 LSNEVIEIKLG

-393 LDYLDGAGGFNRNWY
+393 LDFLDGAGGFNRNWY

-451 FGNKWADQIKDDFKK
+451 FGNKWADQIKDDLKK

-475 ATQEQKTQEAL
+475 IAQDQKAQDAL
-486 TSSGASASAVE
+486 ASSGASASAVE
-497 AMKKSLETLNNLP
+497 AMKKSLENLNNLP
-510 ATVDQK
+510 ETVDKK

-559 DSVSDKIA
+559 NSVSDKIA
-567 RLVMSNQIFQTEVRS
+567 RLVMSNEIFQTEVRS
-582 ISGSGGP
+582 ISSSGGP
-589 NMLRNSRADD
+589 NMIRNSRMDD
-599 GLNYWTEA
+599 GLNYWEGE
-607 NNRLGFTS
+607 NLKRWS
-615 HVFYLNGQ
+615 HSFYFNEQ
-623 KRMFELRPDAVVK
+623 KYMFMLLQKSWLK
-636 SPRFIVKRNTDYTLN
+636 SPRFLLKRNTSYKLN
-651 ILGFD
+651 FFGF
-656 NNSKYFRVYFCKRK
+656 NSGNTKYLKIVLRKRK
-670 KGSTADFEEK
+670 KGDTQDYTAEEILFNESAWPILNTSQAVHKSLGFDTKDFDEGYLYIENGGPNNGADK
-680 QLVFDGQP
+680 WSGVFL
-688 QWTDGPVFSN
+688 T
-698 TKTVK
+698 
-703 KSFKFNIGEFD
+703 EFD
-714 DGYLQFEFDRNN
+714 L
-726 PNKWGGLFMTELDF
+726 
-740 YEGTNSR
+740 YEGTADR
-747 EWQPAPEDSETKID
+747 KWQPAPEDSETKID
-761 AVSTKMTQLAGSW
+761 AVSTKVTQLAGSW
-774 AVQNLKSNGDI
+774 AVQNLNSNGDI

-790 AVGSNIRIQGEVIH
+790 AVGSNVRIQGEVIH
-804 LNGRTLIDD
+804 LNGKTLIDD
-813 AVIKSS
+813 AIIKSS

-1007 EGIYSRNFYLS
+1007 EGIYSKNFYLG

>member
-94 ELRKSYIEDSRI
+94 ELRKSYVEDSRI

-160 FFVEISLNKIGA
+160 FFVEISYNKIGA

-293 LIQMTYDYLI
+293 LIQMTYDYLV

-314 TTAYLKGE
+314 TAAYLKGE

-393 LDYLDGAGGFNRNWY
+393 LDFLDGAGGFNRNWY
-408 RSEDPP
+408 RIEDPP

-431 EGYHIMYTWDGEHWV
+431 EGYHIMYTWDGEHWI

-475 ATQEQKTQEAL
+475 ATQEQKAQEAL

-497 AMKKSLETLNNLP
+497 AMQKSLESLKALPDTLEK
-510 ATVDQK
+510 K

-559 DSVSDKIA
+559 NSVSDKIA
-567 RLVMSNQIFQTEVRS
+567 RLVMSNEIFQTEVRS

-589 NMLRNSRADD
+589 NMIRNSRADD
-599 GLNYWTEA
+599 GLNHWETQSV
-607 NNRLGFTS
+607 NFQNHGFY
-615 HVFYLNGQ
+615 FNGQ
-623 KRMFELRPDAVVK
+623 KRMFALTGVSWMK
-636 SPRFIVKRNTDYTLN
+636 SPRFLLKKNTAYMLN
-651 ILGFD
+651 FLGF
-656 NNSKYFRVYFCKRK
+656 NSGNTKSLRVYIRKRK
-670 KGSTADFEEK
+670 KGETQDYTSEE
-680 QLVFDGQP
+680 LLFNP
-688 QWTDGPVFSN
+688 TTIPFLSHREA
-698 TKTVK
+698 VK
-703 KSFKFNIGEFD
+703 KSFSFNTGDFDEGYLYIENGGPNNGADKWSGVFLTEFD
-714 DGYLQFEFDRNN
+714 L
-726 PNKWGGLFMTELDF
+726 
-740 YEGTNSR
+740 YEGTSPR
-747 EWQPAPEDSETKID
+747 LWQPAPEDSETKIE
-761 AVSTKMTQLAGSW
+761 AVSTKVTQLAGSW
-774 AVQNLKSNGDI
+774 AVQNLNSNGDI

-790 AVGSNIRIQGEVIH
+790 AVGSNVRIQGEVIH
-804 LNGRTLIDD
+804 LNGKTLIDD
-813 AVIKSS
+813 AIIKSS
-819 MIANISADKI
+819 MIANISANKI

>member
-37 DRLEIEMEDIPDDVL
+37 DRLEVEMEDIPDDVL

-94 ELRKSYIEDSRI
+94 ELRKSYVEDSRI

-113 ATEYLLQNTNWQ
+113 AAEYLLQNTNWQ

-160 FFVEISLNKIGA
+160 FFVEISLNRIGA

-256 VPYLEL
+256 IPYLEL

-334 NIDYETRIFDIKREK
+334 NIDYETRIFEIKREK
-349 LSGEVIEIKLG
+349 LSNEVIEIKLG
-360 DQISQSDGLK
+360 DQINQSDGLK

-393 LDYLDGAGGFNRNWY
+393 LDFLDGAGGFNRNWY

-431 EGYHIMYTWDGEHWV
+431 EGYHIMYTWDGEHWI

-475 ATQEQKTQEAL
+475 ATQEQKAQEAL

-497 AMKKSLETLNNLP
+497 AMKESLESLKALP
-510 ATVDQK
+510 DTVERK

-559 DSVSDKIA
+559 NSVSDKIA
-567 RLVMSNQIFQTEVRS
+567 RLVMSNEIFQTEVRS
-582 ISGSGGP
+582 ISSSGGP
-589 NMLRNSRADD
+589 NMIRNSRADD
-599 GLNYWTEA
+599 GLQYWETQSV
-607 NNRLGFTS
+607 NFQS
-615 HVFYLNGQ
+615 HVFYFNGQ
-623 KRMFELRPDAVVK
+623 KRMFALTGVSWMK
-636 SPRFIVKRNTDYTLN
+636 SPRFLLKKNTSYMLNFFGFNSRNTKSLKVF
-651 ILGFD
+651 I
-656 NNSKYFRVYFCKRK
+656 RKRK
-670 KGSTADFEEK
+670 KGETQDYTSEE
-680 QLVFDGQP
+680 LLFNPTTIPFLSHVEA
-688 QWTDGPVFSN
+688 
-698 TKTVK
+698 VK
-703 KSFKFNIGEFD
+703 KSFKFNTGDFDEGYLYIENGGPNNGADKWSGVFLTEFD
-714 DGYLQFEFDRNN
+714 L
-726 PNKWGGLFMTELDF
+726 
-740 YEGTNSR
+740 YEGTADR
-747 EWQPAPEDSETKID
+747 KWQPAPEDSETKID
-761 AVSTKMTQLAGSW
+761 AVSTKVTQLAGSW
-774 AVQNLKSNGDI
+774 AVQNLNSNGDI

-790 AVGSNIRIQGEVIH
+790 AVGSNVRIQGEVIH
-804 LNGRTLIDD
+804 LNGKTLIDD
-813 AVIKSS
+813 AIIKSS

>member
-1 MIYLFNHKEELI
+1 
-13 RIVPKSALISVKH
+13 
-26 SETLTDTHYVS
+26 
-37 DRLEIEMEDIPDDVL
+37 
-52 SESAYVA
+52 
-59 IQKEDAYYKYHLF
+59 
-72 FIANVQT
+72 
-79 YDHIIHLDCVQSGIE
+79 
-94 ELRKSYIEDSRI
+94 
-106 TQVTAVQ
+106 
-113 ATEYLLQNTNWQ
+113 
-125 LRYKPETEQKN
+125 
-136 LTFYFLSVFDG
+136 
-147 LLRVCDKFNLEMQ
+147 
-160 FFVEISLNKIGA
+160 
-172 RYIDLKKRI
+172 
-181 GDRTGQRVTYGHNA
+181 
-195 LKIIKEE
+195 
-202 ERAEFYTAVI
+202 
-212 GLGNSEI
+212 
-219 VSVPEAND
+219 
-227 DRRNGY
+227 
-233 SRKKNFKDLVWT
+233 
-245 KPQNPLNKPKG
+245 
-256 VPYLEL
+256 
-262 AELTEKYGIKSDTG
+262 
-276 MRPRIGKV
+276 
-284 DFDTDDPNE
+284 
-293 LIQMTYDYLI
+293 
-303 ANAHPK
+303 
-309 VTFST
+309 
-314 TTAYLKGE
+314 
-322 IGDTVRVVRPDM
+322 M
-334 NIDYETRIFDIKREK
+334 NIDYETRIFDIKRER
-349 LSGEVIEIKLG
+349 LSNEVIEIKLG
-360 DQISQSDGLK
+360 DQINQSDSLK

-393 LDYLDGAGGFNRNWY
+393 LDFLDGAGGFNRNWY

-414 TDKVKVGDLWYK
+414 TDKVKVGDLWYR

-431 EGYHIMYTWDGEHWV
+431 EGYHIMYTWDGEHWI

-486 TSSGASASAVE
+486 ASSGASASAVE
-497 AMKKSLETLNNLP
+497 AMKNSLESLKTLP
-510 ATVDQK
+510 DTVEKK

-559 DSVSDKIA
+559 NSVSDKIA
-567 RLVMSNQIFQTEVRS
+567 RLVMSNEIFQTEVRS

-589 NMLRNSRADD
+589 NMIRNSRADD
-599 GLNYWTEA
+599 GLQYWETQSV
-607 NNRLGFTS
+607 NFQS
-615 HVFYLNGQ
+615 HVFYFNGQ
-623 KRMFELRPDAVVK
+623 KRMFALTGVSWMK
-636 SPRFIVKRNTDYTLN
+636 SPRFLLKKNTSYMLN
-651 ILGFD
+651 FFGF
-656 NNSKYFRVYFCKRK
+656 NSGNTKSLKVFIRKRK
-670 KGSTADFEEK
+670 KGETQDYTSEE
-680 QLVFDGQP
+680 LLFNP
-688 QWTDGPVFSN
+688 TTIPFLSHREA
-698 TKTVK
+698 VK
-703 KSFKFNIGEFD
+703 KSFSFNTGDFDEGYLYIENGGPNNGADKWSGVFLTEFD
-714 DGYLQFEFDRNN
+714 L
-726 PNKWGGLFMTELDF
+726 
-740 YEGTNSR
+740 YEGTADR
-747 EWQPAPEDSETKID
+747 KWQPAPEDSETKID
-761 AVSTKMTQLAGSW
+761 AVSTKVTQLAGSW
-774 AVQNLKSNGDI
+774 AVQNLNSNGDI

-790 AVGSNIRIQGEVIH
+790 AVGSNVRIQGEVIH

-813 AVIKSS
+813 AIIKSS

>member
-37 DRLEIEMEDIPDDVL
+37 DRLEVEMEDIPDDVL

-94 ELRKSYIEDSRI
+94 ELRKSYVEDSRI

-160 FFVEISLNKIGA
+160 FFVEISYNKIGA

-360 DQISQSDGLK
+360 DQINQSDSLK

-393 LDYLDGAGGFNRNWY
+393 LDFLDGAGGFNRNWY

-431 EGYHIMYTWDGEHWV
+431 EGYHIMYTWDGEHWI

-475 ATQEQKTQEAL
+475 ATQEQKAQEAL

-497 AMKKSLETLNNLP
+497 AMQKSLESLKALPDTLEK
-510 ATVDQK
+510 K

-523 TDGRFANL
+523 TDGRFADL
-531 AQQFADKI
+531 AQQFAGNV

-559 DSVSDKIA
+559 NSVSDKIA
-567 RLVMSNQIFQTEVRS
+567 RLVMSNEIFQTEVRS
-582 ISGSGGP
+582 ISSSGGA
-589 NMLRNSRADD
+589 NMIRNSRMDD
-599 GLNYWTEA
+599 GLNYWEGE
-607 NNRLGFTS
+607 NLKRWS
-615 HVFYLNGQ
+615 HSFYFNEQ
-623 KRMFELRPDAVVK
+623 KYMFMLLQKSWLK
-636 SPRFIVKRNTDYTLN
+636 SPRFLLKRNTSYKLN
-651 ILGFD
+651 FFGF
-656 NNSKYFRVYFCKRK
+656 NSGNTKYLKIVLRKRK
-670 KGSTADFEEK
+670 KGDTQDYTAEEILFNESAWPILNTSQAVHKSLGFDTKDFDEGYLYIENGGPNNGADK
-680 QLVFDGQP
+680 WSGVFL
-688 QWTDGPVFSN
+688 T
-698 TKTVK
+698 
-703 KSFKFNIGEFD
+703 EFD
-714 DGYLQFEFDRNN
+714 L
-726 PNKWGGLFMTELDF
+726 
-740 YEGTNSR
+740 YEGTADR
-747 EWQPAPEDSETKID
+747 KWQPAPEDSETKID
-761 AVSTKMTQLAGSW
+761 AVSTKVTQLAGSW
-774 AVQNLKSNGDI
+774 AVQNLNSNGDI

-790 AVGSNIRIQGEVIH
+790 AVGSNVRIQGEVIH
-804 LNGRTLIDD
+804 LNGKTLIDD
-813 AVIKSS
+813 AIIKSS

>member
-37 DRLEIEMEDIPDDVL
+37 DRLEVEMEDIPDDVL

-94 ELRKSYIEDSRI
+94 ELRKSYVEDSRI

-256 VPYLEL
+256 IPYLEL

-334 NIDYETRIFDIKREK
+334 NIDYETRIFEIKREK
-349 LSGEVIEIKLG
+349 LSNEVIEIKLG

-393 LDYLDGAGGFNRNWY
+393 LDFLDGAGGFNRNWY

-431 EGYHIMYTWDGEHWV
+431 EGYHIMYTWDGEHWI

-475 ATQEQKTQEAL
+475 ATQEQKAQEAL

-497 AMKKSLETLNNLP
+497 AMKESLESLKALP
-510 ATVDQK
+510 DTVERK

-559 DSVSDKIA
+559 NSVSDKIA
-567 RLVMSNQIFQTEVRS
+567 RLVMSNEIFQTEVRS
-582 ISGSGGP
+582 ISSSGGP
-589 NMLRNSRADD
+589 NMIRNSRADD
-599 GLNYWTEA
+599 GLQYWETQSV
-607 NNRLGFTS
+607 NFQS
-615 HVFYLNGQ
+615 HVFYFNGQ
-623 KRMFELRPDAVVK
+623 KRMFALTGVSWMK
-636 SPRFIVKRNTDYTLN
+636 SPRFLLKKNTSYMLNFFGFNSRNTKSLKVF
-651 ILGFD
+651 I
-656 NNSKYFRVYFCKRK
+656 RKRK
-670 KGSTADFEEK
+670 KGETQDYTSEE
-680 QLVFDGQP
+680 LLFNPTTIPFLSHVEA
-688 QWTDGPVFSN
+688 
-698 TKTVK
+698 VK
-703 KSFKFNIGEFD
+703 KSFKFNTGDFDEGYLYIENGGPNNGADKWSGVFLTEFD
-714 DGYLQFEFDRNN
+714 L
-726 PNKWGGLFMTELDF
+726 
-740 YEGTNSR
+740 YEGTADR
-747 EWQPAPEDSETKID
+747 KWQPAPEDSETKID
-761 AVSTKMTQLAGSW
+761 AVSTKVTQLAGSW
-774 AVQNLKSNGDI
+774 AVQNLNSNGDI

-790 AVGSNIRIQGEVIH
+790 AVGSNVRIQGEVIH

-813 AVIKSS
+813 AIIKSS

>member
-1 MIYLFNHKEELI
+1 VIYLFNHKEELI

-79 YDHIIHLDCVQSGIE
+79 YDHIIHLECVQSGIE
-94 ELRKSYIEDSRI
+94 ELRKSYVEDSRI

-160 FFVEISLNKIGA
+160 FFVEISLNRIGA

-334 NIDYETRIFDIKREK
+334 NIDYETRIFDIKRER
-349 LSGEVIEIKLG
+349 LSNEVIEIKLG
-360 DQISQSDGLK
+360 DQINQSDSLK

-393 LDYLDGAGGFNRNWY
+393 LDFLDGAGGFNRNWY

-414 TDKVKVGDLWYK
+414 TDKVKVGDLWYR

-431 EGYHIMYTWDGEHWV
+431 EGYHIMYTWDGEHWI

-475 ATQEQKTQEAL
+475 ATQEQKAQEAL

-497 AMKKSLETLNNLP
+497 AMKNSLESLKTLP
-510 ATVDQK
+510 DTVEKK

-559 DSVSDKIA
+559 NSVSDKIA

-589 NMLRNSRADD
+589 NMIRNSRADD
-599 GLNYWTEA
+599 GLQYWTEA

-615 HVFYLNGQ
+615 HGYYFNGQ
-623 KRMFELRPDAVVK
+623 KRMFELRPGAVVQ
-636 SPRFIVKRNTDYTLN
+636 SPRFIVKRNADYTLN

-656 NNSKYFRVYFCKRK
+656 NNSKYFKIFFCKRK

-680 QLVFDGQP
+680 QLIFDGKPRWVDGAVFDNGR
-688 QWTDGPVFSN
+688 
-698 TKTVK
+698 TVK

-714 DGYLQFEFDRNN
+714 DGYLQFEYDRNN

-740 YEGTNSR
+740 YEGTNDR
-747 EWQPAPEDSETKID
+747 LWQPAPEDSEAKAD
-761 AVSTKMTQLAGSW
+761 VVSTKVTQLADSW

-790 AVGSNIRIQGEVIH
+790 AVGSNVRIQGEVIH

>member
-37 DRLEIEMEDIPDDVL
+37 DRLEVEMEDIPDDVL

-94 ELRKSYIEDSRI
+94 ELRKSYVEDSRI

-160 FFVEISLNKIGA
+160 FFVEISLNRIGA

-256 VPYLEL
+256 IPYLEL

-334 NIDYETRIFDIKREK
+334 NIDYETRIFEIKREK
-349 LSGEVIEIKLG
+349 LSNEVIEIKLG

-393 LDYLDGAGGFNRNWY
+393 LDFLDGAGGFNRNWY
-408 RSEDPP
+408 RSEAPP

-431 EGYHIMYTWDGEHWV
+431 EGYHIMYTWDGEHWI

-475 ATQEQKTQEAL
+475 ATQEQKAQEAL

-497 AMKKSLETLNNLP
+497 AMQKSLESLKALPDTLEK
-510 ATVDQK
+510 K

-523 TDGRFANL
+523 TDGRFADL
-531 AQQFADKI
+531 AQQFAGKV

-559 DSVSDKIA
+559 NSVSDKIA
-567 RLVMSNQIFQTEVRS
+567 RLVMSNEIFQTEVRS
-582 ISGSGGP
+582 ISSSGGP
-589 NMLRNSRADD
+589 NMIRNSRMDD
-599 GLNYWTEA
+599 GLNYWEGE
-607 NNRLGFTS
+607 NLKRWS
-615 HVFYLNGQ
+615 HSFYFNEQ
-623 KRMFELRPDAVVK
+623 KYMFMLLQKSWLK
-636 SPRFIVKRNTDYTLN
+636 SPRFLLKRNTSYKLN
-651 ILGFD
+651 FFGF
-656 NNSKYFRVYFCKRK
+656 NSGNTKYLKIVLRKRK
-670 KGSTADFEEK
+670 KGDTQDYTAEEILFNESAWPILNTSQAVHKSLGFDTKDFDEGYLYIENGGPNNGADK
-680 QLVFDGQP
+680 WSGVFL
-688 QWTDGPVFSN
+688 T
-698 TKTVK
+698 
-703 KSFKFNIGEFD
+703 EFD
-714 DGYLQFEFDRNN
+714 L
-726 PNKWGGLFMTELDF
+726 
-740 YEGTNSR
+740 YEGTADR
-747 EWQPAPEDSETKID
+747 KWQPAPEDSETKID
-761 AVSTKMTQLAGSW
+761 AVSTKVTQLAGSW
-774 AVQNLKSNGDI
+774 AVQNLNSNGDI

-790 AVGSNIRIQGEVIH
+790 AVGSNVRIQGEVIH

>member
-1 MIYLFNHKEELI
+1 MIYLFNHKEKLI

-37 DRLEIEMEDIPDDVL
+37 DRLEVEMEDIPDDVL

-94 ELRKSYIEDSRI
+94 ELRKSYVEDSRI

-160 FFVEISLNKIGA
+160 FFVEISYNKIGA

-334 NIDYETRIFDIKREK
+334 NIDYETRIFEIKREK
-349 LSGEVIEIKLG
+349 LSNEVIEIKLG
-360 DQISQSDGLK
+360 DQINQSDSLK

-393 LDYLDGAGGFNRNWY
+393 LDFLDGAGGFNRNWY

-426 PDPDH
+426 PDQDH
-431 EGYHIMYTWDGEHWV
+431 EGYHIMYTWDGEHWI

-475 ATQEQKTQEAL
+475 ATQEQKAQEAL

-497 AMKKSLETLNNLP
+497 AMKESLESLKALP
-510 ATVDQK
+510 DTVERK

-559 DSVSDKIA
+559 NSVSDKIA
-567 RLVMSNQIFQTEVRS
+567 RLVMSNEIFQTEVRS
-582 ISGSGGP
+582 ISSSGGP
-589 NMLRNSRADD
+589 NMIRNSRADD
-599 GLNYWTEA
+599 GLQYWETQSV
-607 NNRLGFTS
+607 NFQS
-615 HVFYLNGQ
+615 HVFYFNGQ
-623 KRMFELRPDAVVK
+623 KRMFALTGVSWMK
-636 SPRFIVKRNTDYTLN
+636 SPRFLLKKNTSYMLN
-651 ILGFD
+651 FFGF
-656 NNSKYFRVYFCKRK
+656 NSMNTKSLKVFIRKRK
-670 KGSTADFEEK
+670 KGETQDYTSEE
-680 QLVFDGQP
+680 LLFNPTTIPFLSHVEA
-688 QWTDGPVFSN
+688 
-698 TKTVK
+698 VK
-703 KSFKFNIGEFD
+703 KSFKFNTGDFDEGYLYIENGGPNNGADKWSGVFLTEFD
-714 DGYLQFEFDRNN
+714 L
-726 PNKWGGLFMTELDF
+726 
-740 YEGTNSR
+740 YEGTADR
-747 EWQPAPEDSETKID
+747 KWQPAPKDSETKID
-761 AVSTKMTQLAGSW
+761 AVSTKVTQLAGSW
-774 AVQNLKSNGDI
+774 AVQNLNSNGDI

-790 AVGSNIRIQGEVIH
+790 AVGSNVRIQGEVIH

-813 AVIKSS
+813 AIIKSS

>member
-37 DRLEIEMEDIPDDVL
+37 DRLEVEMEDIPDDVL

-94 ELRKSYIEDSRI
+94 ELRKSYVEDSRI

-160 FFVEISLNKIGA
+160 FFVEISYNKIGA

-334 NIDYETRIFDIKREK
+334 NIDYETRIFEIKREK
-349 LSGEVIEIKLG
+349 LSNEVIEIKLG

-393 LDYLDGAGGFNRNWY
+393 LDFLDGAGGFNRNWY

-426 PDPDH
+426 PDHDH
-431 EGYHIMYTWDGEHWV
+431 EGYHIMYTWDGEHWI

-475 ATQEQKTQEAL
+475 ATQEQKAQEAL

-497 AMKKSLETLNNLP
+497 AMQKSLESLKALP
-510 ATVDQK
+510 DTVERK

-531 AQQFADKI
+531 VQQFADKI

-559 DSVSDKIA
+559 NSVSDKIA
-567 RLVMSNQIFQTEVRS
+567 RLVMSNEIFQTEVRS
-582 ISGSGGP
+582 ISSSGGP
-589 NMLRNSRADD
+589 NMIRNSRADD
-599 GLNYWTEA
+599 GLQYWETQSV
-607 NNRLGFTS
+607 NFQSHGFY
-615 HVFYLNGQ
+615 FNGQ
-623 KRMFELRPDAVVK
+623 KRMFALTSVSWMK
-636 SPRFIVKRNTDYTLN
+636 SPRFLLKKNTSYMLNFFGFNSRNTKSLKVF
-651 ILGFD
+651 I
-656 NNSKYFRVYFCKRK
+656 RKRK
-670 KGSTADFEEK
+670 KGETQDYTSEE
-680 QLVFDGQP
+680 LLFNPTTIPFLSHVEA
-688 QWTDGPVFSN
+688 
-698 TKTVK
+698 VK
-703 KSFKFNIGEFD
+703 KSFKFNTGDFDEGYLYIENGGPNNGADKWSGVFLTEFD
-714 DGYLQFEFDRNN
+714 L
-726 PNKWGGLFMTELDF
+726 
-740 YEGTNSR
+740 YEGTTDR
-747 EWQPAPEDSETKID
+747 KWQPAPEDSETKID
-761 AVSTKMTQLAGSW
+761 AVSTKVTQLAGSW
-774 AVQNLKSNGDI
+774 AVQNLNSNGDI

-790 AVGSNIRIQGEVIH
+790 AVGSNVRIQGEVIH
-804 LNGRTLIDD
+804 LNGKTLIDD
-813 AVIKSS
+813 AIIKSS

-1007 EGIYSRNFYLS
+1007 EGVYSKNFFLG

>member
-37 DRLEIEMEDIPDDVL
+37 DRLEVEMEDIPDDVL

-72 FIANVQT
+72 FIANVQI
-79 YDHIIHLDCVQSGIE
+79 YDHIIHLECVQSGIE
-94 ELRKSYIEDSRI
+94 ELRKSYVEDSRI

-113 ATEYLLQNTNWQ
+113 AAEYLLQNTNWQ

-293 LIQMTYDYLI
+293 LIQMTYDYLV

-334 NIDYETRIFDIKREK
+334 NIDYETRIFEIKREK
-349 LSGEVIEIKLG
+349 LSNEVIEIKLG

-393 LDYLDGAGGFNRNWY
+393 LDFLDGAGGFNRNWY

-414 TDKVKVGDLWYK
+414 ADKVKVGDLWYK

-431 EGYHIMYTWDGEHWV
+431 EGYHIMYTWDGEHWI

-466 EVDKINQAI
+466 EVDKINQAL
-475 ATQEQKTQEAL
+475 ATQEQKAQEAL

-497 AMKKSLETLNNLP
+497 AMKNSLESLKTLP
-510 ATVDQK
+510 DTVEKK

-559 DSVSDKIA
+559 NSVSDKIA
-567 RLVMSNQIFQTEVRS
+567 RLVMSNEIFQTEVRS
-582 ISGSGGP
+582 ISSSGGP
-589 NMLRNSRADD
+589 NMIRNSRADD
-599 GLNYWTEA
+599 GLQFWETQSVNFQSH
-607 NNRLGFTS
+607 GFY
-615 HVFYLNGQ
+615 FNGQ
-623 KRMFELRPDAVVK
+623 KRMFALTGVSWMK
-636 SPRFIVKRNTDYTLN
+636 SPRFLLKKNTSYMLN
-651 ILGFD
+651 FFGF
-656 NNSKYFRVYFCKRK
+656 NSWNTKSLKVFIRKRK
-670 KGSTADFEEK
+670 KGETQDYTSEE
-680 QLVFDGQP
+680 LLFNP
-688 QWTDGPVFSN
+688 TTIPFLSHREA
-698 TKTVK
+698 VK
-703 KSFKFNIGEFD
+703 KSFSFNTGDFDEGYLYIENGGPNNGADKWSGVFLTEFD
-714 DGYLQFEFDRNN
+714 L
-726 PNKWGGLFMTELDF
+726 
-740 YEGTNSR
+740 YEGTTDR
-747 EWQPAPEDSETKID
+747 KWQPAPEDSETKID
-761 AVSTKMTQLAGSW
+761 AVSTKVTQLAGSW
-774 AVQNLKSNGDI
+774 AVQNLNSNGDI

-790 AVGSNIRIQGEVIH
+790 AVGSNVRIQGEVIH

-861 GMIES
+861 GIIES

>member
-94 ELRKSYIEDSRI
+94 ELRKSYVEDSRI

-160 FFVEISLNKIGA
+160 FFVEISYNKIGA

-293 LIQMTYDYLI
+293 LIQMTYDYLV

-314 TTAYLKGE
+314 TAAYLKGE

-393 LDYLDGAGGFNRNWY
+393 LDFLDGAGGFNRNWY
-408 RSEDPP
+408 RIEDPP

-431 EGYHIMYTWDGEHWV
+431 EGYHIMYTWDGEHWI

-475 ATQEQKTQEAL
+475 ATQEQKAQEAL

-497 AMKKSLETLNNLP
+497 AMQKSLESLKALP
-510 ATVDQK
+510 DTVERK

-531 AQQFADKI
+531 AQQFAGKV
-539 EFQRVQETS
+539 EFQQVQETS
-548 KLYERVLGSSE
+548 KLYERILGSSE
-559 DSVSDKIA
+559 NSVSDKIA

-589 NMLRNSRADD
+589 NMIRNSRADD
-599 GLNYWTEA
+599 GLQYWETQSV
-607 NNRLGFTS
+607 NFQS
-615 HVFYLNGQ
+615 HVFYFNGQ
-623 KRMFELRPDAVVK
+623 KRMFALTGVSWMK
-636 SPRFIVKRNTDYTLN
+636 SPRFLLKKNTAYMLNFFGFNSRNTKSLKVF
-651 ILGFD
+651 I
-656 NNSKYFRVYFCKRK
+656 RKRK
-670 KGSTADFEEK
+670 KGETQDYTSEE
-680 QLVFDGQP
+680 LLFNPTTIPFLSHVEA
-688 QWTDGPVFSN
+688 
-698 TKTVK
+698 VK
-703 KSFKFNIGEFD
+703 KSFKFNTGDFDEGYLYIENGGPNNGADKWSGVFLTEFD
-714 DGYLQFEFDRNN
+714 L
-726 PNKWGGLFMTELDF
+726 
-740 YEGTNSR
+740 YEGTTDR
-747 EWQPAPEDSETKID
+747 KWQPAPEDSETKID
-761 AVSTKMTQLAGSW
+761 AVSTKVTQLAGSW
-774 AVQNLKSNGDI
+774 AVQNLNSNGDI

-790 AVGSNIRIQGEVIH
+790 TVGSNVRIQGEVIH

-813 AVIKSS
+813 AIIKSS
-819 MIANISADKI
+819 MIAYISADKI

>member
-94 ELRKSYIEDSRI
+94 ELRKSYVEDSRI

-334 NIDYETRIFDIKREK
+334 NIDYETRIFEIKREK
-349 LSGEVIEIKLG
+349 LSNEVIEIKLG

-393 LDYLDGAGGFNRNWY
+393 LDFLDGAGGFNRNWY

-431 EGYHIMYTWDGEHWV
+431 EGYHIMYTWDGEHWI

-475 ATQEQKTQEAL
+475 ATQEQKAQEAF

-497 AMKKSLETLNNLP
+497 AMQKSLESLKALP
-510 ATVDQK
+510 DTVERK

-523 TDGRFANL
+523 TDGRFVNL

-548 KLYERVLGSSE
+548 KLYERILGSSE
-559 DSVSDKIA
+559 NSVSDKIA
-567 RLVMSNQIFQTEVRS
+567 RLVMSNEIFQTEVRS
-582 ISGSGGP
+582 ISSSGGP
-589 NMLRNSRADD
+589 NMIRNSRADD
-599 GLNYWTEA
+599 GLQFWETQNV
-607 NNRLGFTS
+607 NFHS
-615 HVFYLNGQ
+615 HVFYFNGQ
-623 KRMFELRPDAVVK
+623 KRMFALTGVSWMK
-636 SPRFIVKRNTDYTLN
+636 SPRFLLKENTSYMLN
-651 ILGFD
+651 FFGF
-656 NNSKYFRVYFCKRK
+656 NSGNTKSLKVFIRKRK
-670 KGSTADFEEK
+670 KGETQDYTSEE
-680 QLVFDGQP
+680 LLFNP
-688 QWTDGPVFSN
+688 TTIPFLSHREA
-698 TKTVK
+698 VK
-703 KSFKFNIGEFD
+703 KSFKFNTGDFDEGYLYIENGGPNNGADKWSGVFLTEFD
-714 DGYLQFEFDRNN
+714 L
-726 PNKWGGLFMTELDF
+726 
-740 YEGTNSR
+740 YEGTADR
-747 EWQPAPEDSETKID
+747 KWQPAPEDSETKID
-761 AVSTKMTQLAGSW
+761 AVSTKVTQSAGSW

-790 AVGSNIRIQGEVIH
+790 AVGSNVRIQGEVIH
-804 LNGRTLIDD
+804 LNGRALIDD

>member
-37 DRLEIEMEDIPDDVL
+37 DRLEVEMEDIPDDVL

-79 YDHIIHLDCVQSGIE
+79 YDHIIHLECVQSGIE
-94 ELRKSYIEDSRI
+94 ELRKSYVEDSRI

-256 VPYLEL
+256 IPYLEL

-293 LIQMTYDYLI
+293 LIQMTYDYLV

-334 NIDYETRIFDIKREK
+334 NIDYETRIFDIKRER
-349 LSGEVIEIKLG
+349 LSNEVIEIKLG
-360 DQISQSDGLK
+360 DQINQSDGLK

-393 LDYLDGAGGFNRNWY
+393 LDFLDGAGGFNRNWY

-431 EGYHIMYTWDGEHWV
+431 EGYHIMYTWDGEHWI

-475 ATQEQKTQEAL
+475 ATQEQKAQEAL

-497 AMKKSLETLNNLP
+497 AMKESLESLKALP
-510 ATVDQK
+510 DTVERK

-559 DSVSDKIA
+559 NSVSDKIA
-567 RLVMSNQIFQTEVRS
+567 RLVMSNEIFQTEVRS
-582 ISGSGGP
+582 ISSSGGP
-589 NMLRNSRADD
+589 NMIRNSRADD
-599 GLNYWTEA
+599 GLQYWETQSV
-607 NNRLGFTS
+607 NFQS
-615 HVFYLNGQ
+615 HVFYFNGQ
-623 KRMFELRPDAVVK
+623 KRMFALTGVSWMK
-636 SPRFIVKRNTDYTLN
+636 SPRFLLKKNTSYMLNFFGFNSRNTKSLKVF
-651 ILGFD
+651 I
-656 NNSKYFRVYFCKRK
+656 RKRK
-670 KGSTADFEEK
+670 KGETQDYTSEE
-680 QLVFDGQP
+680 LLFNPTTIPFLSHVEA
-688 QWTDGPVFSN
+688 
-698 TKTVK
+698 VK
-703 KSFKFNIGEFD
+703 KSFKFNTGDFDEGYLYIENGGPNNGADKWSGVFLTEFD
-714 DGYLQFEFDRNN
+714 L
-726 PNKWGGLFMTELDF
+726 
-740 YEGTNSR
+740 YEGTADR
-747 EWQPAPEDSETKID
+747 KWQPAPEDSETKID
-761 AVSTKMTQLAGSW
+761 AVSTKVTQLAGSW
-774 AVQNLKSNGDI
+774 AVQNLNSNGDI

-790 AVGSNIRIQGEVIH
+790 AVGSNVRIQGEVIH

-813 AVIKSS
+813 AIIKSS

-926 HDKTERHDNE
+926 HDKTEKHDNE

-995 VKHFIGRGDFFL
+995 VKHFIGRRDFFL
-1007 EGIYSRNFYLS
+1007 EGVYSKNFYLG

-1041 VVKDGAKTHITGVL
+1041 EVKDGAKTHITGVL

>member
-37 DRLEIEMEDIPDDVL
+37 DRLEVEMEDIPDDVL

-94 ELRKSYIEDSRI
+94 ELRKSYVEDSRI

-125 LRYKPETEQKN
+125 LRYKPDTEQKN

-160 FFVEISLNKIGA
+160 FFVEISLNRIGA

-256 VPYLEL
+256 IPYLEL

-334 NIDYETRIFDIKREK
+334 NIDYETRIFEIKREK
-349 LSGEVIEIKLG
+349 LSNEVIEIKLG

-393 LDYLDGAGGFNRNWY
+393 LDFLDGAGGFNRNWY

-426 PDPDH
+426 PDHDH
-431 EGYHIMYTWDGEHWV
+431 EGYHIMYTWDGEHWI

-475 ATQEQKTQEAL
+475 ATQEQKAQEAL

-497 AMKKSLETLNNLP
+497 AMQKSLESLKALPDTLEK
-510 ATVDQK
+510 K
-516 IADYKQS
+516 IADYEQS
-523 TDGRFANL
+523 TDGRFADL
-531 AQQFADKI
+531 AQQFAGKV
-539 EFQRVQETS
+539 EFQQVQETS

-559 DSVSDKIA
+559 NSVSDKIA
-567 RLVMSNQIFQTEVRS
+567 RLVMSNEIFQTEVRS
-582 ISGSGGP
+582 ISSSGGP
-589 NMLRNSRADD
+589 NMIRNSRMDD
-599 GLNYWTEA
+599 GLNYWEGE
-607 NNRLGFTS
+607 NLKRWS
-615 HVFYLNGQ
+615 HSFYFNEQ
-623 KRMFELRPDAVVK
+623 KYMFMLLQKSWLK
-636 SPRFIVKRNTDYTLN
+636 SPRFLLKRNTSYKLN
-651 ILGFD
+651 FFGF
-656 NNSKYFRVYFCKRK
+656 NSGNTKYLKIVLRKRK
-670 KGSTADFEEK
+670 KGDTQDYTAEEILFNESAWPILNTSQAVHKSLGFDTKDFDEGYLYIENGGPNNGADK
-680 QLVFDGQP
+680 WSGVFL
-688 QWTDGPVFSN
+688 T
-698 TKTVK
+698 
-703 KSFKFNIGEFD
+703 EFD
-714 DGYLQFEFDRNN
+714 L
-726 PNKWGGLFMTELDF
+726 
-740 YEGTNSR
+740 YEGTADR
-747 EWQPAPEDSETKID
+747 KWQPAPEDSETKID
-761 AVSTKMTQLAGSW
+761 AVSTKVTQLAGSW
-774 AVQNLKSNGDI
+774 AVQNLNSNGDI

-790 AVGSNIRIQGEVIH
+790 AVGSNVRIQGEVIH

-813 AVIKSS
+813 AIIKSS

>member
-37 DRLEIEMEDIPDDVL
+37 DRLEVEMEDIPDDVL

-94 ELRKSYIEDSRI
+94 ELRKSYVEDSRI

-314 TTAYLKGE
+314 TAAYLIGE

-360 DQISQSDGLK
+360 DQISQSDSLK

-393 LDYLDGAGGFNRNWY
+393 LDFLDGAGGFNRNWY

-431 EGYHIMYTWDGEHWV
+431 EGYHIMYTWDGEHWI

-475 ATQEQKTQEAL
+475 ATQEQKAQEAL

-497 AMKKSLETLNNLP
+497 SMQKSLESLKTLP
-510 ATVDQK
+510 DTVEKK

-523 TDGRFANL
+523 TDGRFTNL

-559 DSVSDKIA
+559 NSVSDKIA

-589 NMLRNSRADD
+589 NMIRNSRADD
-599 GLNYWTEA
+599 GLQFWETQSVN
-607 NNRLGFTS
+607 FQS
-615 HVFYLNGQ
+615 HVFYFNGQ
-623 KRMFELRPDAVVK
+623 KRMFALTGVSWMK
-636 SPRFIVKRNTDYTLN
+636 SPRFLLKKNTAYMLN
-651 ILGFD
+651 FFGF
-656 NNSKYFRVYFCKRK
+656 NSGNTKSLKVFIRKRK
-670 KGSTADFEEK
+670 KGETQDYTSEE
-680 QLVFDGQP
+680 LVFNP
-688 QWTDGPVFSN
+688 TTIPFLSHREA
-698 TKTVK
+698 VK
-703 KSFKFNIGEFD
+703 KSFSFNTGDFDEGYLYIENGGPNNGADKWSGVFLTEFD
-714 DGYLQFEFDRNN
+714 L
-726 PNKWGGLFMTELDF
+726 
-740 YEGTNSR
+740 YEGTADR
-747 EWQPAPEDSETKID
+747 KWQPAPEDSETKID
-761 AVSTKMTQLAGSW
+761 AVSTKVTQLAGSW
-774 AVQNLKSNGDI
+774 VVQNLKSNGDI

-790 AVGSNIRIQGEVIH
+790 AVGSNVRIQGEVIH

-813 AVIKSS
+813 AIIKSS
-819 MIANISADKI
+819 MIANLSADKI

-926 HDKTERHDNE
+926 HDKTEKHDNE

-980 TEDGKTYILP
+980 TDDGKTYILP

-1007 EGIYSRNFYLS
+1007 EGVYSKNFFLG

>member
-1 MIYLFNHKEELI
+1 VIYLFNHKEELI

-37 DRLEIEMEDIPDDVL
+37 DRLEVEMEDIPDDVL

-94 ELRKSYIEDSRI
+94 ELRKSYVEDSRI

-160 FFVEISLNKIGA
+160 FFVEISLNRIGA

-245 KPQNPLNKPKG
+245 KPQNPLNKAKG

-334 NIDYETRIFDIKREK
+334 NIDYETRIFEIKREK
-349 LSGEVIEIKLG
+349 LSNEVIEIKLG
-360 DQISQSDGLK
+360 DQINQSDGLK

-393 LDYLDGAGGFNRNWY
+393 LDFLDGAGGFNRNWY

-431 EGYHIMYTWDGEHWV
+431 EGHHIMYTWDGEHWI

-486 TSSGASASAVE
+486 ASSGASASAVE
-497 AMKKSLETLNNLP
+497 AMKNSLESLKTLP
-510 ATVDQK
+510 DTVEKK

-559 DSVSDKIA
+559 NSVSDKIA
-567 RLVMSNQIFQTEVRS
+567 RLVMSNEIFQTEVRS
-582 ISGSGGP
+582 ISSSGGP
-589 NMLRNSRADD
+589 NMIRNSRMDD
-599 GLNYWTEA
+599 GLNYWEGE
-607 NNRLGFTS
+607 NLKRWS
-615 HVFYLNGQ
+615 HSFYFNEQ
-623 KRMFELRPDAVVK
+623 KYMFMLLQKSWLK
-636 SPRFIVKRNTDYTLN
+636 SPRFLLKRNTSYKLN
-651 ILGFD
+651 FFGF
-656 NNSKYFRVYFCKRK
+656 NSGNTKYLKIVLRKRK
-670 KGSTADFEEK
+670 KGDTQDYTAEEILFNESAWPILNTSQAVHKSLGFDTKDFDEGYLYIENGGPNNGADK
-680 QLVFDGQP
+680 WSGVFL
-688 QWTDGPVFSN
+688 T
-698 TKTVK
+698 
-703 KSFKFNIGEFD
+703 EFD
-714 DGYLQFEFDRNN
+714 L
-726 PNKWGGLFMTELDF
+726 
-740 YEGTNSR
+740 YEGTADR
-747 EWQPAPEDSETKID
+747 KWQPAPEDSETKID
-761 AVSTKMTQLAGSW
+761 AVSTKVTQLAGSW
-774 AVQNLKSNGDI
+774 AVQNLNSNGDI

-790 AVGSNIRIQGEVIH
+790 AVGSNVRIQGEVIH
-804 LNGRTLIDD
+804 LNGKTLIDD
-813 AVIKSS
+813 AIIKSS